1 MSRAAFA
8 IGLLWLS
15 SASLLSAQNSEV
27 PGLPEDPTAAE
38 PPPRVQPEPP
48 VPPEPAPS
56 ESAADAEA
64 EAEGEPVPQPPV
76 LPEPMESGQPIEPD
90 VTIIQRD
97 DATIE
102 EYRHNGRLYMVKVT
116 PSVGKP
122 YYLVDR
128 DGDGQMEARM
138 SEIYDDMVIPQWV
151 IFSW

>member
-38 PPPRVQPEPP
+38 PPPRVQPESP

-64 EAEGEPVPQPPV
+64 EAEPVPQPPV

-138 SEIYDDMVIPQWV
+138 SEIYDDMVVPQWV

>member
-27 PGLPEDPTAAE
+27 PGLPEDPAAAE
-38 PPPRVQPEPP
+38 PPPRVQPESP

-56 ESAADAEA
+56 ESAADA